1 MIKVQS
7 TVNANPAKDF
17 NDFANNLKNENT
29 FKSFNQPGG
38 NTSGSYLQNN
48 LCRLRPGKQLILD
61 PTPRLEGNCEEWA
74 GLDFTQQRGNPA
86 DRLAS
91 RQDNTPQP

>member
-1 MIKVQS
+1 M
-7 TVNANPAKDF
+7 
-17 NDFANNLKNENT
+17 KNENT
-29 FKSFNQPGG
+29 FKSSNQPGG
-38 NTSGSYLQNN
+38 DTSGSYLQNN